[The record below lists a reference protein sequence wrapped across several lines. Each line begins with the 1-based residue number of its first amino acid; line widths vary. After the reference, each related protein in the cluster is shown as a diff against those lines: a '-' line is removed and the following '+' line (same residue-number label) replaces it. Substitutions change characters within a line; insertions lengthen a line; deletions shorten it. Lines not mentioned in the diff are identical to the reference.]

1 MTARQHS
8 DFQIYRRLLLQ
19 ARPYWLHISGILVLS
34 LLSTPLALMAPLPLK
49 ILVDNVL
56 GSRPLPAAIK
66 AVVPRWIL
74 ETSSN
79 LLFFSIVL
87 LLIIMTLAYLRSFGS
102 ALLET
107 YTGERLVLRFRAE
120 LLHRV
125 QHISLA
131 YHDHKGVMDSLYRI
145 QYDAPAIQWVAVN
158 GVIPFITATVTV
170 LSMMYVIARIDW
182 QLALV
187 AALVAPVLFGITHL
201 FRRRIRDGWSR
212 VKAIQSSAISGV
224 QEGLSALRVV
234 KAFGQEERERQ
245 RFVRESERTL
255 EGQLRLV
262 WINGGFDGLV
272 AFCIA
277 AGTATTLFIGVRHV
291 EAGVLSLG
299 SLLLITGYLS
309 QLYAPLQEISKKIG
323 DLQASLVGAERSFA
337 LLDQEPDPTDHSSA
351 RAITHARGTVTFQKV
366 CFSYP
371 NGPEVL
377 HDICL
382 EVAPGDRIG
391 IMGPTGSGKTT
402 FVSLL
407 MRLYDPTKG
416 GILLDGIDL
425 REIRLSDLRRQF
437 SIVLQEPILFSTSVA
452 ENIAYARPSATNE
465 EIVFAARLAD
475 AHEFITRLPQ
485 GYETSVGERGTTIS
499 GGERQRIALARAFL
513 RDAPI
518 LILDEPTSS
527 VDLRTEASIVEALEK
542 LMHGRTTFIIA
553 HRVSTLRN
561 CNVQLAFEDGRLRG
575 WEQVAAGIPI
585 ERETC
590 VWPGG

>member
-1 MTARQHS
+1 MSARQHS
-8 DFQIYRRLLLQ
+8 DLQIYRRLLLQ
-19 ARPYWLHISGILVLS
+19 SRPYWPHIGGILVLS
-34 LLSTPLALMAPLPLK
+34 LLSAPLALMGPLPLK

-56 GSRPLPAAIK
+56 GSQPLPEAIK
-66 AVVPRWIL
+66 AVLPGWIL

-79 LLFFSIVL
+79 LLLFSIVL
-87 LLIIMTLAYLRSFGS
+87 LLIIMTLAYLRNFGS
-102 ALLET
+102 CLLET
-107 YTGERLVLRFRAE
+107 YTGERLALGFRAE

-131 YHDHKGVMDSLYRI
+131 YHEHKGVMDSLYRI
-145 QYDAPAIQWVAVN
+145 QYDASAIQWVAVN

-170 LSMMYVIARIDW
+170 LSMIYVIACIDW

-187 AALVAPVLFGITHL
+187 AALVAPVLFGITQV
-201 FRRRIRDGWSR
+201 FRRRIRSEWSK
-212 VKAIQSSAISGV
+212 VKATESSAISGV

-255 EGQLRLV
+255 QGQLRVVL
-262 WINGGFDGLV
+262 INGGVDGLI
-272 AFCIA
+272 AFSIA
-277 AGTATTLFIGVRHV
+277 AGTAATLLIGVRHV
-291 EAGVLSLG
+291 EAGLLSLG
-299 SLLLITGYLS
+299 SLLLITGYLT
-309 QLYAPLQEISKKIG
+309 QLYTPLQEISKKIG
-323 DLQASLVGAERSFA
+323 DLQASLVSAERSFA
-337 LLDQEPDPTDHSSA
+337 LLDQEPDPPDHSPA
-351 RAITHARGTVTFQKV
+351 RAIMRARGNVAFQKV

-371 NGPEVL
+371 NGPQVL

-382 EVAPGDRIG
+382 EVVPGDRIG

-407 MRLYDPTKG
+407 MRLYDPSRG
-416 GILLDGIDL
+416 AILLDGIDL

-437 SIVLQEPILFSTSVA
+437 SIVLQEPILFSTSMA
-452 ENIAYARPSATNE
+452 ENIAYARPSATKD
-465 EIVFAARLAD
+465 EIVIAARRAN

-485 GYETSVGERGTTIS
+485 GYETPVGERGTAVS

-513 RDAPI
+513 RNAPI

-527 VDLRTEASIVEALEK
+527 VDLRTEASIVEAVEQ

-561 CNVQLAFEDGRLRG
+561 CNVQLSFEDGRL
-575 WEQVAAGIPI
+575 EAGNRWQPI
-585 ERETC
+585 SPSNEKQSC
-590 VWPGG
+590 WASG

>member
-1 MTARQHS
+1 MA
-8 DFQIYRRLLLQ
+8 DLQIYRRLLLQ
-19 ARPYWLHISGILVLS
+19 ARPYWSHIGGILVLS
-34 LLSTPLALMAPLPLK
+34 LLSTPLALLAPVPLK
-49 ILVDNVL
+49 ILVDSVL
-56 GSRPLPAAIK
+56 GSQPLPEAIK
-66 AVVPRWIL
+66 GVVPGWIL

-79 LLFFSIVL
+79 LLLFSIVL
-87 LLIIMTLAYLRSFGS
+87 LLIIMMLVYLRNFGS
-102 ALLET
+102 ELLET
-107 YTGERLVLRFRAE
+107 YTGERLVLGFRAE

-131 YHDHKGVMDSLYRI
+131 YHEQKGAMDSLYRI

-158 GVIPFITATVTV
+158 GVIPFITAAVTV

-187 AALVAPVLFGITHL
+187 AALVAPVLFGITHM
-201 FRRRIRDGWSR
+201 FRRRIRSGWSG
-212 VKAIQSSAISGV
+212 VKAIESSAISGV

-234 KAFGQEERERQ
+234 KAFGQEARERQ

-255 EGQLRLV
+255 QGKLRLV
-262 WINGGFDGLV
+262 LVNGGFDGLI
-272 AFCIA
+272 AFTIA
-277 AGTATTLFIGVRHV
+277 AGTATTFLIGVRHV
-291 EAGVLSLG
+291 EAGLLSLG

-309 QLYAPLQEISKKIG
+309 QLYIPLQEISKKIG
-323 DLQASLVGAERSFA
+323 DLQASLVSAERSFA
-337 LLDQEPDPTDHSSA
+337 LLDQEPNPVDYSAA
-351 RAITHARGTVTFQKV
+351 RAITRTRGNVAFQKV

-377 HDICL
+377 HDISFD
-382 EVAPGDRIG
+382 VVTGDRIG

-407 MRLYDPTKG
+407 MRLYDPTRG
-416 GILLDGIDL
+416 AILLDGVDL

-465 EIVFAARLAD
+465 EIVTAARLAN
-475 AHEFITRLPQ
+475 AHEFITGLRQ
-485 GYETSVGERGTTIS
+485 GYETPVGERGTALS

-527 VDLRTEASIVEALEK
+527 VDLRTEASIIEALEQ

-561 CNVQLAFEDGRLRG
+561 CNVQLSFEAGRLRA
-575 WEQVAAGIPI
+575 WEQVGVNLPI
-585 ERETC
+585 EREMGFSASASQTS
-590 VWPGG
+590 P

>member
-1 MTARQHS
+1 MAVRQLS
-8 DFQIYRRLLLQ
+8 DLQIYRRLLLQ
-19 ARPYWLHISGILVLS
+19 ARPYWPHIGGILVLS

-49 ILVDNVL
+49 ILVDSVL
-56 GSRPLPAAIK
+56 GSQPLPEAIK
-66 AVVPRWIL
+66 AVLPGWIL

-79 LLFFSIVL
+79 LLLFSIVL
-87 LLIIMTLAYLRSFGS
+87 LLIIMTLVYLRNFGS

-107 YTGERLVLRFRAE
+107 YTGERLVLGFRAE
-120 LLHRV
+120 LLHRA

-131 YHDHKGVMDSLYRI
+131 YHEHKGIMDSLYRI

-170 LSMMYVIARIDW
+170 LSMVYVIACIDW

-187 AALVAPVLFGITHL
+187 AALVAPVHFGITQV
-201 FRRRIRDGWSR
+201 FRGRIHSGWSR

-224 QEGLSALRVV
+224 HEGLSTLRVV
-234 KAFGQEERERQ
+234 KAFGQEERERE
-245 RFVRESERTL
+245 RFVRESERNL
-255 EGQLRLV
+255 QGQLRLV
-262 WINGGFDGLV
+262 LINGGFDGLI
-272 AFCIA
+272 AFSIA
-277 AGTATTLFIGVRHV
+277 AGTATTLLIGVRHV
-291 EAGVLSLG
+291 EAGLLSLG

-309 QLYAPLQEISKKIG
+309 QLYTPLQEISKKIG
-323 DLQASLVGAERSFA
+323 DLQASLVSAERSFA
-337 LLDQEPDPTDHSSA
+337 LLDQEPDPTDHSAA
-351 RAITHARGTVTFQKV
+351 RAITHARGDVAFQRV

-382 EVAPGDRIG
+382 EVVPGDRIG
-391 IMGPTGSGKTT
+391 IMGPSGSGKTT

-407 MRLYDPTKG
+407 MRLYDPTRG
-416 GILLDGIDL
+416 AILLDGVDL

-452 ENIAYARPSATNE
+452 ENIAYARPSATKE
-465 EIVFAARLAD
+465 EIVIAARLAN
-475 AHEFITRLPQ
+475 AHDFITRLPQ
-485 GYETSVGERGTTIS
+485 GYETPVGERGTAIS

-527 VDLRTEASIVEALEK
+527 VDFRTEASIVEALEQ

-561 CNVQLAFEDGRLRG
+561 CNVQLSFKDGRLG
-575 WEQVAAGIPI
+575 AWEHI
-585 ERETC
+585 ERENRRL
-590 VWPGG
+590 G